1 MIELKT
7 LYLVSVCVTALL
19 GFLLLFVWSQHP
31 AMEALW
37 WWAAAEFALA
47 LGLALLGLRESIHHI
62 PSIALA
68 NAVIA
73 LSAAVFWTGARVLER
88 RKPDLRWLF
97 AGAVLWLAACLIP
110 PFYGS
115 INARTGLMAI
125 ILAAYTWRLAWEL
138 WQTRRARDAI
148 RWALI
153 VIVAIQGAMF
163 LARLPAAIW
172 APIQEALP
180 GVGSAWYT
188 LHQFEIVLYKIAIVV
203 LFIVVAVGRKPA
215 AARPAVAAKPQRR
228 RRRG

>member
-7 LYLVSVCVTALL
+7 LYLTSVCVTALL

-31 AMEALW
+31 AIQALW

-47 LGLALLGLRESIHHI
+47 VGLALLGLRETIHHI
-62 PSIALA
+62 PSIALG

-73 LSAAVFWTGARVLER
+73 LSAALFWIGARVLER
-88 RKPDLRWLF
+88 RKPDYRWMF
-97 AGAVLWLAACLIP
+97 AGSVIWLIACVIP

-115 INARTGLMAI
+115 INARTELMAA
-125 ILAAYTWRLAWEL
+125 ILAVYTWLLAFEL
-138 WQTRRARDAI
+138 WKTRRERDKI

-153 VIVAIQGAMF
+153 AIVAMQGALF
-163 LARLPAAIW
+163 LARVPAVIW

-180 GVGSAWYT
+180 GVGSTWYT

-203 LFIVVAVGRKPA
+203 LFIVVAVGRRPA
-215 AARPAVAAKPQRR
+215 AAAPAVAARPKRR
-228 RRRG
+228 RAG

>member
-7 LYLVSVCVTALL
+7 LYLLSVCVTALL

-31 AMEALW
+31 AIEALW
-37 WWAAAEFALA
+37 WWAAAEFVLA
-47 LGLALLGLRESIHHI
+47 LGLALLGLRETIHHI

-73 LSAAVFWTGARVLER
+73 LSAALFWTGARVLER
-88 RKPDLRWLF
+88 RKPDYRWVF
-97 AGAVLWLAACLIP
+97 AGAAIWLVACVIP
-110 PFYGS
+110 QFYGS
-115 INARTGLMAI
+115 INARTGLMAV
-125 ILAAYTWRLAWEL
+125 ILAVYTWLLAWEL
-138 WQTRRARDAI
+138 WQTRREKDKI

-153 VIVAIQGAMF
+153 AIVAAQGALF

-172 APIQEALP
+172 APVQEALP
-180 GVGSAWYT
+180 GVGSTWYT

-215 AARPAVAAKPQRR
+215 VAKPAVAAKAVRR
-228 RRRG
+228 RR

>member
-73 LSAAVFWTGARVLER
+73 LSAALFWTGARVLER

-153 VIVAIQGAMF
+153 VIVSIQGAMF

>member
-73 LSAAVFWTGARVLER
+73 LSAALFWTGARVLER

>member
-31 AMEALW
+31 AMQALW

-47 LGLALLGLRESIHHI
+47 IGLALLGLRESIHHI

-68 NAVIA
+68 NAMIA
-73 LSAAVFWTGARVLER
+73 LSAALFWTGARVLER

-115 INARTGLMAI
+115 INARTGLMAV
-125 ILAAYTWRLAWEL
+125 ILGVYTWWLAWEL
-138 WQTRRARDAI
+138 WKTRRLRDAI
-148 RWALI
+148 RRALI

-180 GVGSAWYT
+180 GVGSTWYT
-188 LHQFEIVLYKIAIVV
+188 VHQFEIVLYKIAIVV
-203 LFIVVAVGRKPA
+203 LFIVLAVGRKPA
-215 AARPAVAAKPQRR
+215 AAPAVAAKPKRR
-228 RRRG
+228 RR

>member
-31 AMEALW
+31 AVEALW

-47 LGLALLGLRESIHHI
+47 LGLALLGLRETIHHI

-73 LSAAVFWTGARVLER
+73 LSAALFWTGARVLER

>member
-7 LYLVSVCVTALL
+7 LYLISVCVTALL
-19 GFLLLFVWSQHP
+19 GVLLLFVWSQHP
-31 AMEALW
+31 TMQALW

-47 LGLALLGLRESIHHI
+47 LGLGLLALRESIHHI

-68 NAVIA
+68 NAAIA
-73 LSAAVFWTGARVLER
+73 LSAALFWTGARVLER
-88 RKPDLRWLF
+88 RKPDIRWLF
-97 AGAVLWLAACLIP
+97 AGAALWLVACLIP

-115 INARTGLMAI
+115 INARTELMAVV
-125 ILAAYTWRLAWEL
+125 LGAYTWWLAFEL
-138 WQTRRARDAI
+138 WQTRRERDKI

-163 LARLPAAIW
+163 LARVPAVIW

-180 GVGSAWYT
+180 GVGSTWYT

-203 LFIVVAVGRKPA
+203 LFIVVAVGRRPA
-215 AARPAVAAKPQRR
+215 AAAPAAAKPRR
-228 RRRG
+228 RRRAA